1 MKGLNSKRLPP
12 VNSKYWPSDIY
23 QTEDGVNFICV
34 IWLITNT
41 FFFLFTASRLSKRTI
56 TPTKK
61 VTKEDFQK
69 SKEDIEEVF
78 GLFRDFV
85 KANRPKLDIDKVATG
100 ETWFGTAALER
111 KLCTYIYGFN
121 PTVD

>member
-1 MKGLNSKRLPP
+1 MQTIFLTLIIFSLN
-12 VNSKYWPSDIY
+12 
-23 QTEDGVNFICV
+23 
-34 IWLITNT
+34 
-41 FFFLFTASRLSKRTI
+41 SKRTI

-69 SKEDIEEVF
+69 SKQDIEEVF

-85 KANRPKLDIDKVATG
+85 KENRPKLDIDQVATG

-111 KLCTYIYGFN
+111 KLCT
-121 PTVD
+121 